1 MFIKKCKKEYT
12 YTLDGLISRGGRLY
26 PGGFVSGIIYSLA
39 NGWVYIRGFKTKGE
53 GGGGFKVGFYRM

>member
-1 MFIKKCKKEYT
+1 MQKGIHLYIRWAYKQ
-12 YTLDGLISRGGRLY
+12 GGRLY

-53 GGGGFKVGFYRM
+53 GGGL

>member
-53 GGGGFKVGFYRM
+53 GGGL